1 MNAGIATGAA
11 AAPHAD
17 AHSAALQRVIAFYET
32 LDAASVVRIDRVYGD
47 DATFKDPFNEVRGV
61 AEIAHIFEHMF
72 VQVDA
77 PRFVVQE
84 AVEQGTSAFLTWE
97 FRFRMKRFD
106 TATTQVIRGATHLR
120 FAADGRVA
128 MHRDYW
134 DAAEELYEKLPVL
147 GALMRWLRRQAG

>member
-1 MNAGIATGAA
+1 
-11 AAPHAD
+11 
-17 AHSAALQRVIAFYET
+17 
-32 LDAASVVRIDRVYGD
+32 
-47 DATFKDPFNEVRGV
+47 
-61 AEIAHIFEHMF
+61 MF

-77 PRFVVQE
+77 PRFVVLDDCRARQ
-84 AVEQGTSAFLTWE
+84 QCAFLTWE

-120 FAADGRVA
+120 FAADGRVT

-147 GALMRWLRRQAG
+147 GSLMRWLRRQAG